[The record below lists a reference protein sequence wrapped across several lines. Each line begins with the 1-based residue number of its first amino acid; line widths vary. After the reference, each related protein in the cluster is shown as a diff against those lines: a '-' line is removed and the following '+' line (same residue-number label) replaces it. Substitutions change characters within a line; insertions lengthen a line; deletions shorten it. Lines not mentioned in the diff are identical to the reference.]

1 MVFRIKSIVNIET
14 TSIEAPRAAIA
25 LLQTVTVPASYCL
38 CSADL
43 HRCGRAILAIYY
55 VSDDCYD
62 DFAFRRS
69 IMLNVL
75 GFLCLSDFLTGYR
88 YEDVVDLFQVN
99 YKLFVL

>member
-14 TSIEAPRAAIA
+14 TSIEASRAAIA

-43 HRCGRAILAIYY
+43 HRCGRAISAIYY

-69 IMLNVL
+69 IMLNACRT
-75 GFLCLSDFLTGYR
+75 FS
-88 YEDVVDLFQVN
+88 QVIDT
-99 YKLFVL
+99 KMLLISFK